1 MGHEA
6 SSLQPPAASQNRL
19 EEARSVT
26 SVGLVREGGGGRR
39 VAFSEVEIG
48 GWRLEASPGRVLGL
62 VGSAGSGLTSIG
74 VSLLAESTVN
84 EPVAVLDVRGWFCPS
99 LAWDAG
105 IEPER
110 IVVVRCPDPAVWP
123 KLAATLVEGFP
134 AVYAEVPRRVPD
146 QVLRRLGALARSRRT
161 RAILRAMEGDLPTG
175 LLHVRV
181 EGVAV
186 RWEGPEAGH
195 GRLQRRAMMVRASG
209 KGMQG
214 IERLLE
220 VEDDGAHTLRLV
232 PRLAA
237 APVGR
242 ATG

>member
-1 MGHEA
+1 LG
-6 SSLQPPAASQNRL
+6 
-19 EEARSVT
+19 T
-26 SVGLVREGGGGRR
+26 
-39 VAFSEVEIG
+39 
-48 GWRLEASPGRVLGL
+48 SPGRVLGL
-62 VGSAGSGLTSIG
+62 VGPAGSGLTTIG
-74 VSLLAESTVN
+74 ISLLAESTADQ
-84 EPVAVLDVRGWFCPS
+84 PVAVLDVRGWFCPS

-110 IVVVRCPDPAVWP
+110 LVIVRCSDRAVWP

-146 QVLRRLGALARSRRT
+146 QVLRRLGAITRSRGT
-161 RAILRAMEGDLPTG
+161 RAVLRAMEGDLPTG

-195 GRLQRRAMMVRASG
+195 GRLLRRAVTVRASG

-220 VEDDGAHTLRLV
+220 VEDDGADPVRLV

-237 APVGR
+237 PAARR
-242 ATG
+242 ASG

>member
-1 MGHEA
+1 
-6 SSLQPPAASQNRL
+6 
-19 EEARSVT
+19 
-26 SVGLVREGGGGRR
+26 
-39 VAFSEVEIG
+39 
-48 GWRLEASPGRVLGL
+48 
-62 VGSAGSGLTSIG
+62 
-74 VSLLAESTVN
+74 VSLLARGTAD

-99 LAWDAG
+99 LAWDVG

-110 IVVVRCPDPAVWP
+110 LVIVRCPDPAVWP

-146 QVLRRLGALARSRRT
+146 QVLRRLGAIARSRRT
-161 RAILRAMEGDLPTG
+161 RAVLRAMEGDLPTG

-181 EGVAV
+181 EGVGV
-186 RWEGPEAGH
+186 RWEGPDAGH
-195 GRLQRRAMMVRASG
+195 GRLERRAVTVRASG

-220 VEDDGAHTLRLV
+220 VEDDGADPVRLV

-237 APVGR
+237 PAAGR